1 MKTHSA
7 VLKWKA
13 IPVCHLI
20 RIEQTYAIPREELRP
35 DLFRGVTVVR
45 PEGRGAMI
53 KGVTDR
59 RDALDFAIRWTEARG
74 GAQAATSTDLVK
86 AAAIIESYLTGGLQV
101 RVVGSDVDGNRS
113 RLPVNDSNGFGV
125 NAGDV
130 FPVDDVGSVGVGIHK
145 TVSDALD
152 QPLSG
157 KLVNR
162 HEASSFAQGGEKPER
177 GRLSPATK
185 L

>member
-1 MKTHSA
+1 MNST
-7 VLKWKA
+7 
-13 IPVCHLI
+13 
-20 RIEQTYAIPREELRP
+20 P
-35 DLFRGVTVVR
+35 DS
-45 PEGRGAMI
+45 
-53 KGVTDR
+53 R
-59 RDALDFAIRWTEARG
+59 RDALEIAISWTEARG

-101 RVVGSDVDGNRS
+101 RVVGSDVDENGS
-113 RLPVNDSNGFGV
+113 RLPVNDSNGLGV

-177 GRLSPATK
+177 GATLSGNETVAARCSCE
-185 L
+185 LCRRVHGSRDGERA